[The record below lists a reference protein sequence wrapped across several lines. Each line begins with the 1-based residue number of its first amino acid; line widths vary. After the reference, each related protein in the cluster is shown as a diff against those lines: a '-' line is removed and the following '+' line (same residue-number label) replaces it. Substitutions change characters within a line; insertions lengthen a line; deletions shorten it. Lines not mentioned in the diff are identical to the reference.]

1 MEHRTPEQDRTRT
14 SRFAATALLVV
25 LAAVSFIPPQTICG
39 IELRRANI
47 LADLMVFEEAE
58 AEAAE
63 AAEPALFDEEE
74 FRVDLTEVA
83 ERIAA
88 DTLPQPVQI
97 TFEWNTREACD
108 TTAIAADTLQRPL
121 PVVATPRPDVDSAAL
136 RRRRTDTTRLHAAL
150 IPIEDFDTTGM
161 SRFTAFCE
169 ALLDGERPVRIAF
182 LGDSFVEGDILT
194 ADLRELLQMRYG
206 GGGTGFAPMASPLT
220 GFRRT
225 VSTQSRGW
233 TAYNIMQYKSVPQAL
248 RDRFYLSG
256 WVCQPA
262 DGASTRWACTD
273 ARKHLDRCNTAR
285 ILFVSREDSRAEV
298 VLNDGARRTF
308 EIEGDP
314 AVRQIVV
321 RDDSIRSL
329 TFRLLSG
336 AAGTVGYGA
345 IFEED
350 AGGGVCVDNYSIR
363 SNNGQAM
370 FRTDP
375 SVNAQIDALLSYDLV
390 VLQYGLNIMHES
402 GVKGYGG
409 YGAQIEK
416 MIAYVRECFHGA
428 SGTRDGRQRPLG
440 ANRRRLRADGRHPLH
455 DRLPA
460 PCGAACGRR
469 LLADGRGHALAGRHG
484 AVRAQRLGRQGLP
497 HTSTTPAAGVS
508 PSCCSTPSTPAR
520 PRSMRRAKLKSTAVG
535 PSRACS
541 TRWAA
546 CGSRDRLLP
555 AAPHVFAVGLPTIA
569 TDTPPARHGTK
580 STHDDPPGHRQPP
593 RASRGAARL
602 RRLVAADLQ
611 QRPLSVPFRR
621 LHARLRRA
629 APRDDDGPH
638 RLRDPLLALLLLQ
651 VERHLPLCCLIFAAT
666 SDFLIARALHRTQRQ
681 GLRRLWVAAS
691 VAVNLGMLGY
701 FKYTNFLVD
710 IGNQLFGAGFLQFQN
725 IFLPVGIS
733 FFVFQS
739 MSYTI
744 DIYRRQLEPLTNW
757 CDYLFYLSF
766 FPQLVAGPIVRARDF
781 IPPDHAAIR

>member
-136 RRRRTDTTRLHAAL
+136 LRRTDTTRLHAAL
-150 IPIEDFDTTGM
+150 IPIEDFDTTGT

-194 ADLRELLQMRYG
+194 ADLRELLQVRYG

-273 ARKHLDRCNTAR
+273 ARKRLDRCNTAR

-390 VLQYGLNIMHES
+390 VLQYGLNIMQS

-416 MIAYVRECFHGA
+416 MIAYVRECFPGA
-428 SGTRDGRQRPLG
+428 AVLVMGVSDRSVRTDGGFEPMDAIPYMTACQRRAAQHAGAAFWPTAEAMRSLG
-440 ANRRRLRADGRHPLH
+440 GMAQFVRNGWAGKDFTHINYAGGRRVAELLFDAVNARTAALHAAREAEERRRRAEQSVLDS
-455 DRLPA
+455 
-460 PCGAACGRR
+460 
-469 LLADGRGHALAGRHG
+469 
-484 AVRAQRLGRQGLP
+484 LGR
-497 HTSTTPAAGVS
+497 V
-508 PSCCSTPSTPAR
+508 R
-520 PRSMRRAKLKSTAVG
+520 IE
-535 PSRACS
+535 
-541 TRWAA
+541 
-546 CGSRDRLLP
+546 DRLLP

-569 TDTPPARHGTK
+569 TDTPPARPGTK
-580 STHDDPPGHRQPP
+580 K
-593 RASRGAARL
+593 
-602 RRLVAADLQ
+602 
-611 QRPLSVPFRR
+611 
-621 LHARLRRA
+621 HAR
-629 APRDDDGPH
+629 
-638 RLRDPLLALLLLQ
+638 
-651 VERHLPLCCLIFAAT
+651 
-666 SDFLIARALHRTQRQ
+666 
-681 GLRRLWVAAS
+681 
-691 VAVNLGMLGY
+691 
-701 FKYTNFLVD
+701 
-710 IGNQLFGAGFLQFQN
+710 
-725 IFLPVGIS
+725 
-733 FFVFQS
+733 
-739 MSYTI
+739 
-744 DIYRRQLEPLTNW
+744 
-757 CDYLFYLSF
+757 
-766 FPQLVAGPIVRARDF
+766 
-781 IPPDHAAIR
+781 